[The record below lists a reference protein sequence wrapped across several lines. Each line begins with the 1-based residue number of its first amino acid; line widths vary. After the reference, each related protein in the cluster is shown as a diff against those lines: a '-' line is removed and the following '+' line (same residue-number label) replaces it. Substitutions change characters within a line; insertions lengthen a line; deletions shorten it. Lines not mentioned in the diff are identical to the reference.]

1 MSQSKINKKKKV
13 QEERPFPEILQSIL
27 KDETLSVSSLFSL
40 TDMNSE
46 SLALFEQR
54 WPEADDL
61 RRQEIA
67 RHLADITEENFVV
80 EFTPVFRHLL
90 QDPLPAVRLA
100 ALDGLWDCT
109 NIQMVRPIIELMQTD
124 SDTGVRAAAASTLA
138 HYVLMAEWG
147 QLPKRILPRIEE
159 ALLAEIDRP
168 NPDTAVFRA
177 ALEAL
182 GSSSHERVP
191 AIIEQAYH
199 HDLDDIRLSAIFAMG
214 ASADRRW
221 VPIIIQELTSPSMSF
236 RAEAARA
243 AGSIGSSDFLTY
255 LQKIIA
261 EDDDDVALV
270 AVEAVG
276 LIGGD
281 LAKEILQ
288 GVLNDADAEMLHEA
302 ADEAIE
308 EMGWLDS
315 GLDLSLLDF
324 SDFEEG
330 EGEEW

>member
-1 MSQSKINKKKKV
+1 MSKSNVSRKKK
-13 QEERPFPEILQSIL
+13 QQERPFPEVLQSIL
-27 KDETLSVSSLFSL
+27 KDETLSVASLFSL
-40 TDMNSE
+40 TDMSSE

-54 WPEADDL
+54 WPEADDV

-67 RHLADITEENFVV
+67 RHLADITEDNFVV
-80 EFTPVFRHLL
+80 EFTPVFRRLL

-109 NIQMVRPIIELMQTD
+109 NTQMVRPIIELMQTD
-124 SDTGVRAAAASTLA
+124 SDMAVRAAAASALA
-138 HYVLMAEWG
+138 HFVLMAEWG

-191 AIIEQAYH
+191 AIIEQAYQ
-199 HDLDDIRLSAIFAMG
+199 HDSDDIRLSAIFAMG

-221 VPIIIQELTSPSMSF
+221 VPAIIQELTSSSQAF

-243 AGSIGSSDFLTY
+243 AGGIGSSDFLTY
-255 LQKIIA
+255 LQKIIV
-261 EDDDDVALV
+261 EDDADVALM

-281 LAKEILQ
+281 LAREILQ
-288 GVLNDADAEMLHEA
+288 GVLNDAEAEMLHEA
-302 ADEAIE
+302 AQDAIE
-308 EMGWLDS
+308 EMGWLDG

-324 SDFEEG
+324 SDYEED
-330 EGEEW
+330 EEW